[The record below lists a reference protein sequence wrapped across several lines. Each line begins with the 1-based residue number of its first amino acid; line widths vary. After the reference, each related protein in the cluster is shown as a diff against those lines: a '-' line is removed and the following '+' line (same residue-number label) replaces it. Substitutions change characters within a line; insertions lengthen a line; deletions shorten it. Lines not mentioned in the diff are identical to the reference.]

1 MAVSVCVTE
10 AIKSCC
16 TYGDD
21 GGGGAEEDE
30 DEGKLVGWLVVH
42 TQIRREVR

>member
-1 MAVSVCVTE
+1 MVVSVCVTE

-21 GGGGAEEDE
+21 GGGGAEEE

>member
-21 GGGGAEEDE
+21 GGGGAEEE
-30 DEGKLVGWLVVH
+30 NEGKLVGWLVVH